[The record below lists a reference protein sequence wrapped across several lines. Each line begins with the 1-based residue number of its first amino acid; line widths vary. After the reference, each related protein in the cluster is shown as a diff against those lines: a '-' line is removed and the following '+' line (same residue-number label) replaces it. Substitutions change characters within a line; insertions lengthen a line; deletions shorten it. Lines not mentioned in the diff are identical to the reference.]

1 MTLSY
6 IQIDYDIVDKVQALF
21 DKYGIHYNYRK
32 NIIDKLVKYGNNNR
46 GLADAI
52 NNYDCIA
59 SGNKIYV
66 ITLNE
71 CKKWKRKLNS
81 VGLHFSCEDDTIIYF
96 RNGMVNSI
104 NHIIPLKDS
113 LDNSC
118 GITTLLVNKAVDCTY
133 NDKNVDS
140 LEELEEILE
149 SIDRN
154 VNDYVKF
161 FKSKTYKKYLN
172 LFKERLDKFESEQ
185 KIYET
190 SLNKITKG
198 LVKLLDIENEK

>member
-21 DKYGIHYNYRK
+21 DKYGINFNYRK
-32 NIIDKLVKYGNNNR
+32 NIIDKLNKYAKTNR
-46 GLADAI
+46 GLSDAL
-52 NNYDCIA
+52 NNYDCIS
-59 SGNKIYV
+59 SGSKIYA

-81 VGLHFSCEDDTIIYF
+81 VGLHFSCEDDTLIFF
-96 RNGMVNSI
+96 REGMVNSI
-104 NHIIPLKDS
+104 NQVISLKDS
-113 LDNSC
+113 LDNY
-118 GITTLLVNKAVDCTY
+118 TTSLLVNKEVDCTY
-133 NDKNVDS
+133 NDKTVDS

-149 SIDRN
+149 TIDRN
-154 VNDYVKF
+154 INEYVKF
-161 FKSKTYKKYLN
+161 FKSKTYSNYLN
-172 LFKERLDKFESEQ
+172 MLKQSLNKLESEQ
-185 KIYET
+185 KIYDS

>member
-21 DKYGIHYNYRK
+21 DKYGINYNYRK

-46 GLADAI
+46 GLSDAL

-59 SGNKIYV
+59 NGSKIYA

-81 VGLHFSCEDDTIIYF
+81 VGLHFSNENDTIIFF
-96 RNGMVNSI
+96 RDGMVNTI
-104 NHIIPLKDS
+104 NQVISLKDS
-113 LDNSC
+113 LDNY
-118 GITTLLVNKAVDCTY
+118 TTSLLVNKEVNCTY
-133 NDKNVDS
+133 NDKTVDS
-140 LEELEEILE
+140 LEDFEEILE
-149 SIDRN
+149 SIDKN
-154 VNDYVKF
+154 INEYVKF
-161 FKSKTYKKYLN
+161 FKSKTYSNYLN
-172 LFKERLDKFESEQ
+172 MLKQSLDKLESEQ
-185 KIYET
+185 KIYES

>member
-21 DKYGIHYNYRK
+21 DKYGINYNYRK

-46 GLADAI
+46 GLSDAL

-59 SGNKIYV
+59 NGSKIYA

-81 VGLHFSCEDDTIIYF
+81 VGLHFSCEDDNLICF

-104 NHIIPLKDS
+104 NQVISLKDS
-113 LDNSC
+113 LDNY
-118 GITTLLVNKAVDCTY
+118 TTSLLVNKEVDCTY
-133 NDKNVDS
+133 NDKTVDS
-140 LEELEEILE
+140 LEDFEEILE

-154 VNDYVKF
+154 INEYVKF
-161 FKSKTYKKYLN
+161 FKSKTYANYLN
-172 LFKERLDKFESEQ
+172 MLKQSLDKLESEQ
-185 KIYET
+185 KIYDS
-190 SLNKITKG
+190 SLTKITKG
-198 LVKLLDIENEK
+198 LIKLLDIENEK

>member
-21 DKYGIHYNYRK
+21 DKYGINYNYRK

-46 GLADAI
+46 GLSDAL

-59 SGNKIYV
+59 NGSKIYA

-81 VGLHFSCEDDTIIYF
+81 VGLHFSNEEDTLIFF
-96 RNGMVNSI
+96 RDGMVNSI
-104 NHIIPLKDS
+104 NQVISLKDS
-113 LDNSC
+113 LDNY
-118 GITTLLVNKAVDCTY
+118 TTSLLVNKEVDCTY

-140 LEELEEILE
+140 LEELEENLE
-149 SIDRN
+149 RIDKN
-154 VNDYVKF
+154 INEYVKF
-161 FKSKTYKKYLN
+161 FKA
-172 LFKERLDKFESEQ
+172 RL
-185 KIYET
+185 I
-190 SLNKITKG
+190 LI
-198 LVKLLDIENEK
+198 I

>member
-21 DKYGIHYNYRK
+21 DKYGINYNYRK

-46 GLADAI
+46 GLSDAL

-59 SGNKIYV
+59 NGIKIYA

-81 VGLHFSCEDDTIIYF
+81 VGLHFSNENDTIIFF
-96 RNGMVNSI
+96 RDGMVNTI
-104 NHIIPLKDS
+104 NQVISLKDS
-113 LDNSC
+113 LDNY
-118 GITTLLVNKAVDCTY
+118 TTSLLVNKEVNCTY
-133 NDKNVDS
+133 NDKTVDS
-140 LEELEEILE
+140 LEDFEEILE
-149 SIDRN
+149 SIDKN
-154 VNDYVKF
+154 INEYVKF
-161 FKSKTYKKYLN
+161 FKSKTYSNYLN
-172 LFKERLDKFESEQ
+172 MLKQSLDKLESEQ
-185 KIYET
+185 KIYES

>member
-21 DKYGIHYNYRK
+21 DKYGINYNYRK

-46 GLADAI
+46 GLSDAL

-59 SGNKIYV
+59 NGSKIYA

-81 VGLHFSCEDDTIIYF
+81 VGLHFSNEEDTLIFF
-96 RNGMVNSI
+96 RDGMVSSI
-104 NHIIPLKDS
+104 NQVISLKDS
-113 LDNSC
+113 LDNY
-118 GITTLLVNKAVDCTY
+118 TTSLLVNKEVDCTY
-133 NDKNVDS
+133 NNKTVDS
-140 LEELEEILE
+140 LEDFEEILE

-154 VNDYVKF
+154 INEYVKF
-161 FKSKTYKKYLN
+161 FKSKTYANYLN
-172 LFKERLDKFESEQ
+172 MLKQSLDKLESEQ
-185 KIYET
+185 KIYES

>member
-21 DKYGIHYNYRK
+21 DKYGINYNYRK

-46 GLADAI
+46 GLSDAL

-59 SGNKIYV
+59 NGSKIYA

-81 VGLHFSCEDDTIIYF
+81 VGLHFSNEEDTLIFF
-96 RNGMVNSI
+96 RDGMVNSI
-104 NHIIPLKDS
+104 NQVISLKDS
-113 LDNSC
+113 LDNY
-118 GITTLLVNKAVDCTY
+118 TTSLLVNKEVDCTY
-133 NDKNVDS
+133 NDKTVDS
-140 LEELEEILE
+140 LEDFEEILE

-154 VNDYVKF
+154 INEYVKF
-161 FKSKTYKKYLN
+161 FKSKTYANYLN
-172 LFKERLDKFESEQ
+172 MLKQSLDKLESEQ
-185 KIYET
+185 KIYDS
-190 SLNKITKG
+190 SLTKITKG
-198 LVKLLDIENEK
+198 LIKLLDIENEK

>member
-21 DKYGIHYNYRK
+21 DKYGINYNYRK

-46 GLADAI
+46 GLSDAL

-59 SGNKIYV
+59 NGSKIYA

-81 VGLHFSCEDDTIIYF
+81 VGLHFSNEEDTLIFF
-96 RNGMVNSI
+96 RDGMVNSI
-104 NHIIPLKDS
+104 NQVISLKDS
-113 LDNSC
+113 LDNY
-118 GITTLLVNKAVDCTY
+118 TTSLLVNKEVDCTY
-133 NDKNVDS
+133 NDKTVDS
-140 LEELEEILE
+140 LEDFEEILE
-149 SIDRN
+149 NIDRN
-154 VNDYVKF
+154 INEYVKF
-161 FKSKTYKKYLN
+161 FKSKTYANYLN
-172 LFKERLDKFESEQ
+172 MLKQSLDKLESEQ
-185 KIYET
+185 KIYDS

>member
-21 DKYGIHYNYRK
+21 DKYGINYNYRK

-46 GLADAI
+46 GLSDAL
-52 NNYDCIA
+52 NSYDRIA
-59 SGNKIYV
+59 TGDKIYA

-81 VGLHFSCEDDTIIYF
+81 VGLHFSCEDDNLIYF

-104 NHIIPLKDS
+104 NQVISLKDS
-113 LDNSC
+113 LDNY
-118 GITTLLVNKAVDCTY
+118 TTSLLVNKEVDFTY
-133 NDKNVDS
+133 NDKNIDS
-140 LEELEEILE
+140 LEELEENLE
-149 SIDRN
+149 RIDKN
-154 VNDYVKF
+154 INEYVKF
-161 FKSKTYKKYLN
+161 FKSKTYSNYLN
-172 LFKERLDKFESEQ
+172 MLKQSLDKLESEQ
-185 KIYET
+185 KIYES